1 MYECWANRWYMEIPL
16 SAHLFCMFKIVLKNN
31 LLTTKTTTKKQD
43 QHMMSM
49 EKTFREPLRIKS
61 RKDFT
66 GGPVV
71 NTLCLQCIEHG
82 YDP

>member
-1 MYECWANRWYMEIPL
+1 
-16 SAHLFCMFKIVLKNN
+16 
-31 LLTTKTTTKKQD
+31 
-43 QHMMSM
+43 MMSM
-49 EKTFREPLRIKS
+49 EKTFREPLRIKA